1 MAQELLRHS
10 DIRLTMNTYTKLK
23 LEGLSNAVNA
33 LPDIGGDDPEGHE
46 LQQTGT
52 CAEVWGAENG
62 AVIGTGLQELAGT
75 QSHAQSNQPQWGTKG
90 NTARTPANRER
101 KQPQS
106 CADRGCHKAGDRSR
120 TDDVQLGK
128 LTFYH

>member
-1 MAQELLRHS
+1 MSSDTAVTTMLSRAGVAPRMAQELLRHS

-62 AVIGTGLQELAGT
+62 AV
-75 QSHAQSNQPQWGTKG
+75 
-90 NTARTPANRER
+90 
-101 KQPQS
+101 
-106 CADRGCHKAGDRSR
+106 
-120 TDDVQLGK
+120 
-128 LTFYH
+128 